1 VHVELT
7 TSLQHLH
14 DQTGFPNPV
23 PAPLLAFIAL
33 ALSQGLLLY
42 SMMDSKTYTEEMVSR
57 SSEVT
62 FDRML
67 MPL

>member
-1 VHVELT
+1 
-7 TSLQHLH
+7 
-14 DQTGFPNPV
+14 V

-33 ALSQGLLLY
+33 ALSQGLLLF
-42 SMMDSKTYTEEMVSR
+42 SMMDSKTFTEEMVSR

>member
-1 VHVELT
+1 LT

-14 DQTGFPNPV
+14 DQTGFLNPV